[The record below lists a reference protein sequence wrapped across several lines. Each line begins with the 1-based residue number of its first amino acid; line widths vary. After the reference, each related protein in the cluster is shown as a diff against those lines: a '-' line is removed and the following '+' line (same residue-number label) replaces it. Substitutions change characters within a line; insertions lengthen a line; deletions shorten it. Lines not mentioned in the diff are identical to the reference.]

1 MYWIYLLLCVLVIL
15 TPEFIESGTWVLSE
29 DDFESLIIFA
39 FGTLGLLLYIS
50 KEKAFFRAHAEKVI
64 LQKKANTISKDLS
77 QSYSYIG
84 EMNRKLDV
92 IQEVIFELPR
102 KTLIKRKKPTDLYKP
117 ILEAA
122 KVFARTD
129 KAALLIVD
137 IKKKTCTE
145 EIGGHLFK
153 RYEPAHLLG
162 AKKSFWSEDHVLI
175 VRSPYAADGKHAFLL
190 LEKVTNHSEDMEH
203 LQILASQALLLTV
216 HGRHS
221 SHHSL
226 HK

>member
-1 MYWIYLLLCVLVIL
+1 MYWVYLLLCVLVIL
-15 TPEFIESGTWVLSE
+15 TPEFIQTGTWVLSE
-29 DDFESLIIFA
+29 DDFESLVIFA

-50 KEKAFFRAHAEKVI
+50 KEKAFFQAYEEKVI
-64 LQKKANTISKDLS
+64 LQKKTNTISKDLS

-102 KTLIKRKKPTDLYKP
+102 KTLIKRKKHTDLYKP

-129 KAALLIVD
+129 KAALLIID
-137 IKKKTCTE
+137 IKHKVCTE
-145 EIGGHLFK
+145 EIGGHLLK
-153 RYEPAHLLG
+153 RYDPEYLLG
-162 AKKSFWSEDHVLI
+162 VKKSFWTEDQILI
-175 VRSPYAADGKHAFLL
+175 VRSPYAAGGKHVFLL

-203 LQILASQALLLTV
+203 LQILASQALLLAV
-216 HGRHS
+216 HGAHS

-226 HK
+226 

>member
-1 MYWIYLLLCVLVIL
+1 VYWVYLLLCVFVIL

-29 DDFESLIIFA
+29 DDFEALVIFA

-50 KEKAFFRAHAEKVI
+50 KEKAFFRAHEEKI
-64 LQKKANTISKDLS
+64 TLQKKTNTISKDLS

-92 IQEVIFELPR
+92 IQEVIFELPK
-102 KTLIKRKKPTDLYKP
+102 KTLLRRKKPTDLYKP
-117 ILEAA
+117 VLDAA

-137 IKKKTCTE
+137 IKKKTCIE
-145 EIGGHLFK
+145 EIGAHLFK
-153 RYEPAHLLG
+153 RYDAAYLLG
-162 AKKSFWSEDHVLI
+162 AKKSFWTDEKVLM
-175 VRSPYAADGKHAFLL
+175 VRSPYSADGKHVFLL

-203 LQILASQALLLTV
+203 LQILASQALLLVV
-216 HGRHS
+216 HGKHS
-221 SHHSL
+221 SHHSS
-226 HK
+226 H

>member
-1 MYWIYLLLCVLVIL
+1 MYWVYLLLCVFVVL

-29 DDFESLIIFA
+29 DDFEALVIFA

-50 KEKAFFRAHAEKVI
+50 KEKAFFRAHEEKI
-64 LQKKANTISKDLS
+64 TLQKKTNTISKDLS

-92 IQEVIFELPR
+92 IQEVIFELPK
-102 KTLIKRKKPTDLYKP
+102 KTLLRRKKPTDLYKP
-117 ILEAA
+117 VLDAA

-153 RYEPAHLLG
+153 RYNAEYLLA
-162 AKKSFWSEDHVLI
+162 AKKAFWTDEKVLL
-175 VRSPYAADGKHAFLL
+175 VRSPYAADGKHVFLL

-203 LQILASQALLLTV
+203 LQILASQALLLVV
-216 HGRHS
+216 HGAGS
-221 SHHSL
+221 SHHT
-226 HK
+226 H